1 MQTQAVEQP
10 RALIVTVYGLY
21 GRETGWLP
29 IAALVKLLAALGVD
43 EPAVRSAISRLKRSG
58 LLHAERRGGAAGY
71 ALSDSADAILAEG
84 DARIFA
90 PPTNSIADGWLLAV
104 FSVPESERAKR
115 HTLRSQ
121 LVALGFGAA
130 APGVW
135 VAPAHRFDLTAATLE
150 RLQLAAYV
158 DLFRADY
165 LAFGD
170 IGKLAAQWWDLG
182 ELRDDYR
189 RFMSTYQQVL
199 GSATSPQRAFAD
211 WVNALTAWRR
221 LPYRDP
227 GLPVELLPADWPGYA
242 ARQLFET
249 LRGRLSVPALD
260 YVTRLLEAGR
270 SAD

>member
-1 MQTQAVEQP
+1 
-10 RALIVTVYGLY
+10 
-21 GRETGWLP
+21 
-29 IAALVKLLAALGVD
+29 
-43 EPAVRSAISRLKRSG
+43 
-58 LLHAERRGGAAGY
+58 
-71 ALSDSADAILAEG
+71 
-84 DARIFA
+84 
-90 PPTNSIADGWLLAV
+90 
-104 FSVPESERAKR
+104 
-115 HTLRSQ
+115 
-121 LVALGFGAA
+121 
-130 APGVW
+130 
-135 VAPAHRFDLTAATLE
+135 
-150 RLQLAAYV
+150 LQLAAYV

-249 LRGRLSVPALD
+249 LRGQLSVPALD